1 VARKRTGL
9 TIMELITVIAI
20 IALLVG
26 LLIPA
31 LNSVRN
37 VAKGTK
43 QKAQFTTIELALAA
57 FKNDYGD
64 YPPSEWWAPPPAATG
79 LRDYCGAQKLAE
91 ALLGWDLMGFHPD
104 SDWRADGMNGKSYWV
119 GGVEYAAGSY
129 FFYNPDSGID
139 MSKRKGPYLELAT
152 TSAFTLAE
160 LFGVGLTDPL
170 RGDRYVICDSFGI
183 KKINLANGESATA
196 GTPILYYRA
205 NTSSKNMVNDPTA
218 FEQNIYNVRDNAP
231 LVGLGRVKDG
241 EQHPLVDPAVFYSS
255 EGGVIDP
262 KVTARPWPYR
272 PGSYILISA
281 GPDGFYG
288 TGDDIRNF

>member
-9 TIMELITVIAI
+9 TIVELITVIAI

-31 LNSVRN
+31 LNSVRDI
-37 VAKGTK
+37 AKRTK
-43 QKAQFTTIELALAA
+43 QKAQFTTIDLALAA
-57 FKNDYGD
+57 FKSDYGD
-64 YPPSEWWAPPPAATG
+64 YPPSEWWAPPPATAG

-104 SDWRADGMNGKSYWV
+104 SDWRADGMNGKTYWV
-119 GGVEYAAGSY
+119 SGVEYAPGTY
-129 FFYNPDSGID
+129 FLYDPDSEID
-139 MSKRKGPYLELAT
+139 MNKRKGPYLDLAT
-152 TSAFTLAE
+152 TSAFTLNE
-160 LFGVGLTDPL
+160 LFSVGLTDPL
-170 RGDRYVICDSFGI
+170 RGDRYVICDSYGV
-183 KKINLANGESATA
+183 KKVNLANGETVKA
-196 GTPILYYRA
+196 GTPILYYKA
-205 NTSSKNMVNDPTA
+205 NAFSKSMVNDATV

-231 LVGLGRVKDG
+231 LVVLGRVKDG

-272 PGSYILISA
+272 PDSYILISA

-288 TGDDIRNF
+288 TGDDIHNF